1 MKTKISKRAWSLFL
15 ALALVVTTV
24 FGSVTTAKAAATNY
38 KDYYSST
45 DPETGVAGEEQKY
58 SFTHDKSGDIIA
70 QIFFAAPVDLTL
82 SLYNSSDNLVEDD
95 NNPLEIS
102 ASSSAW
108 AQMENG
114 LWGVQD
120 SWPGMPAGDYAY
132 GVTVAV
138 DAQYYL
144 DIFTKVAEPKI
155 SETKATIT
163 AGYTKKL
170 SVSDGTVKSWAS
182 SKKAVATVDKKGK
195 ITAKKA
201 GKAVITATLT
211 DGTKLKCT
219 VTVKANKYTASKLT
233 TSDVTYG
240 NGAMSA
246 YSAAFDKSG
255 NLVVKV
261 IFVNNTSYKVTKL
274 KGIKITVKNG
284 AGATVGTYKLSS
296 KNVSVPA
303 HSTKSFSF
311 TIKKSSL
318 KKKTA
323 DLRNSTIT
331 CDGTYYYVY

>member
-24 FGSVTTAKAAATNY
+24 FGSVTTAKAATTQPTGLVLESGTAEAGVETDQYPFTVDKKGTIDVGVMVPTAMGVVINLYKADTLFDSVTIYSNDQYWNY
-38 KDYYSST
+38 
-45 DPETGVAGEEQKY
+45 VASYEAFDNGQVW
-58 SFTHDKSGDIIA
+58 DLASGDYSVSYVFESPTQYITY
-70 QIFFAAPVDLTL
+70 V
-82 SLYNSSDNLVEDD
+82 N
-95 NNPLEIS
+95 
-102 ASSSAW
+102 
-108 AQMENG
+108 
-114 LWGVQD
+114 
-120 SWPGMPAGDYAY
+120 AY
-132 GVTVAV
+132 
-138 DAQYYL
+138 
-144 DIFTKVAEPKI
+144 VAEPKI

-261 IFVNNTSYKVTKL
+261 IFVNNTSYKATKL